1 MITHNTEN
9 APKTQDLLLPAFK
22 KLLKPGKPLIGIDY
36 GAVRIGVAI
45 SDKDRQM
52 ATPFKV
58 IAKLVELDDI
68 VRSKDV
74 CGFVVGL
81 PLQTD
86 GTEGDIARQVRLF
99 TARLTEKYALP
110 VYLTDERYTSK
121 IVQQQM
127 DSAGIRA
134 KKQRQTIDAKAAAL
148 ILQRVLNELM

>member
-9 APKTQDLLLPAFK
+9 ASKTQDLLLPAFK
-22 KLLKPGKPLIGIDY
+22 KLLKPGQPLIGIDY
-36 GAVRIGVAI
+36 GAVRIGVAL
-45 SDKDRQM
+45 SDKDRQI

-58 IAKLVELDDI
+58 IAKLIELDDI
-68 VRSKDV
+68 VHSKDV

-99 TARLTEKYALP
+99 TARLIEKYALP

-127 DSAGIRA
+127 DAACIRA

-148 ILQRVLNELM
+148 ILQRVLNELT